1 VTDDLMASQVS
12 RGLEHDV
19 TVEFG
24 VMPVKPID

>member
-1 VTDDLMASQVS
+1 MASQVS
-12 RGLEHDV
+12 RGLERDV